1 MIKVKPRAH
10 QAPARVTPVHDVR
23 AYDLAR
29 DLVREME
36 ECGSAVI
43 EVDIDEDGA
52 VTGATFNDDAVQL
65 IERRIHTALL
75 NGGIAP

>member
-1 MIKVKPRAH
+1 
-10 QAPARVTPVHDVR
+10 
-23 AYDLAR
+23 
-29 DLVREME
+29 
-36 ECGSAVI
+36 VI